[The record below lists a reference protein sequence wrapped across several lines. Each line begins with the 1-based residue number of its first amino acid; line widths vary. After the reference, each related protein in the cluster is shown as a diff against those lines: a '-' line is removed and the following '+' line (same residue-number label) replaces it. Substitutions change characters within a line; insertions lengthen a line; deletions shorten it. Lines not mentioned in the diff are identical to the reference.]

1 MQTSVFKPTPA
12 KGSKKYGT
20 TGGCS
25 SKFFAHLEL
34 PKDTADSLANF
45 GNLGIAQSTWNS
57 YKTAQ
62 IMLLKCA
69 KDTGQNMEIPLSS
82 KQILIFIDWLA
93 RTRKLKATTINSYL
107 SGVRQL
113 YVMQNI
119 DPPEFRTGLVK
130 LVLKGISNRDGITT
144 RTGDYKG
151 RLPITVNVMLLYKN
165 LLNKLDYI
173 AHDKAMIWAA
183 STLAFAG
190 AFRISELLCKRES
203 SFDPDFELLTENVR
217 LRPANAGRTIQVT
230 LKCPKENKSN
240 IATTVDVF
248 QNDGPLCPVRAMI
261 DWGGLKPENLKLPLF
276 RFADGTPLT
285 GAKLNKILELTLGRY
300 TDKTVGKFTTHSF
313 RIGLATELGMLGCS
327 DEEIKE
333 AGRWSSRAFE
343 RYIKLKRTKRTSV
356 AKTIKNLNGTA
367 TQESR

>member
-1 MQTSVFKPTPA
+1 
-12 KGSKKYGT
+12 
-20 TGGCS
+20 
-25 SKFFAHLEL
+25 
-34 PKDTADSLANF
+34 
-45 GNLGIAQSTWNS
+45 
-57 YKTAQ
+57 
-62 IMLLKCA
+62 MLLKCA
-69 KDTGQNMEIPLSS
+69 KETGQNMEIPLSS

-248 QNDGPLCPVRAMI
+248 QNDGPLCPVQAMI
-261 DWGGLKPENLKLPLF
+261 DWGGHKPENLKLPLF

-285 GAKLNKILELTLGRY
+285 GAKLNKILDLTLGRY

-343 RYIKLKRTKRTSV
+343 RYIKLKRTKRKSV
-356 AKTIKNLNGTA
+356 AQTIKNLNGTA